1 MSIFSSWIKLLQLF
15 LGIVQHHVAGGYGAF
30 SQHRCVL
37 SRLLQSLSWA
47 KAGTP
52 CPTHITPLQI
62 PSTILAQQQGMHM
75 NHRTTKFPRPPSHWN
90 FPLISV
96 AGTLWGTH
104 CSKFKLVLSQALQNN
119 LLLALRKLY
128 CQRRGFWIIHKILL
142 QLSFLLI

>member
-62 PSTILAQQQGMHM
+62 ASTILAQQQGMHM

-96 AGTLWGTH
+96 AELFGELTAPSSNWF
-104 CSKFKLVLSQALQNN
+104 SV
-119 LLLALRKLY
+119 RLY
-128 CQRRGFWIIHKILL
+128 KIISCLHFASFTVNAVGFGLFTK
-142 QLSFLLI
+142 SFCNYHFY